1 MITATPINRNQHG
14 WSDSDIGYEK
24 DTIYHLAVAACAWTF
39 EWLGLAISVV
49 SAPYNQLLPNRMDYQ
64 RQNIPLVLL
73 SVFDVVSSSCGSL
86 IKVL

>member
-14 WSDSDIGYEK
+14 WSDYDIGYEK

-39 EWLGLAISVV
+39 ERLGLAISVV